1 MADPDREELLHR
13 HTPQLIY
20 DSQETYFADS
30 AAEWTDAPGNTLK
43 REDGTVL
50 AAAKPGP
57 GQAQLS
63 LDFLRAGRYAS
74 RAKVSGGDA
83 IGHATKDYLESYR
96 ALHPQERYRNR
107 IYGRAVDGEDNL
119 WLQYWFFY
127 YYNDAPVRWIGYG
140 KHEGD
145 WEMIQLRIDGQG
157 RPDLAV
163 YAQHKEAGVREWVD
177 VQKAGNGDTPLVYV
191 ARAAHASY
199 FAPGNHWN
207 DRADGGRPGP
217 PLALEIVTDTAPA
230 WIAWPGR
237 WGDTKAASDLEG
249 QSSPTGPCRHAQWQH
264 PDELIARSVAAADR
278 APAPPGPTH
287 PQMIRATRADDRA
300 RISYAFPGD
309 DLAGATQ
316 LLVTVNSPDDPFPPV
331 TYDVPIDKPSGTV
344 EAPLALED
352 DRRYEIRVSAANDH
366 GATTS
371 AVRRDLLPR
380 AVRTRRGGAARGSRR
395 RGSAAKPARAR
406 QR

>member
-1 MADPDREELLHR
+1 MADPDRGELLHR
-13 HTPQLIY
+13 HTPHLVY

-30 AAEWTDAPGNTLK
+30 AAEWTDAPGNALK

-50 AAAKPGP
+50 AAAKPAA

-63 LDFLRAGRYAS
+63 LDFLRARRYAS
-74 RAKVSGGDA
+74 RANVNDSDV
-83 IGHATKDYLESYR
+83 IGHAKKDYLDSYR
-96 ALHPQERYRNR
+96 QLHPQERYRNR
-107 IYGRAVDGEDNL
+107 IYGRAVDGEENL

-145 WEMIQLRIDGQG
+145 WEMIQLRVDAQG

-163 YAQHKEAGVREWVD
+163 YAQHREAGVREWVD
-177 VQKAGNGDTPLVYV
+177 VQKAANGDTPVVYV

-217 PLALEIVTDTAPA
+217 PLALEIVTDTTPG

-237 WGDTKAASDLEG
+237 WGDTKAPSELEG
-249 QSSPTGPCRHAQWQH
+249 QSSPAGPCRHAQWTH
-264 PDELIARSVAAADR
+264 PDRLIAQSVAAAAR

-287 PQMIRATRADDRA
+287 PQTISVVRDGDKA
-300 RISYAFPGD
+300 RVSYAFPGA
-309 DLAGATQ
+309 DLAGATE
-316 LLVTVNSPDDPFPPV
+316 LLVTVNSPDDPFPPA
-331 TYDVPIDKPSGTV
+331 TYALPIEQPSGTV
-344 EAPLALED
+344 EAPLPLED
-352 DRRYEIRVSAANDH
+352 DRRYEIRVSAANDQ
-366 GATTS
+366 GAMTS
-371 AVRRDLLPR
+371 SVRRDLLPR
-380 AVRTRRGGAARGSRR
+380 PSQPRR
-395 RGSAAKPARAR
+395 ARAR
-406 QR
+406 RTTRSKASRTKASSASG